1 MSKPISKKFKV
12 SIIVIG
18 SICCIGYIASFK
30 HSVRNLAYAGYYW
43 LFKFDHFSSGDKVYA
58 SKSFMNQT
66 QFGALGLFRL
76 MRPLTSDQLEI
87 MDQLTEPY
95 LHIDKRHIDSNAKP
109 ILVRCDK
116 YLVKEKMK
124 IQHSAYIGDYI
135 KSEYLPIAAM
145 VNEGQQGTVNTIF
158 YAIKPN
164 PRILT
169 NFEINRYT
177 LPANYT
183 WADSTFYII
192 PFNVS
197 NKDIKM

>member
-1 MSKPISKKFKV
+1 
-12 SIIVIG
+12 
-18 SICCIGYIASFK
+18 
-30 HSVRNLAYAGYYW
+30 
-43 LFKFDHFSSGDKVYA
+43 
-58 SKSFMNQT
+58 MNQT